1 MPLSGVF
8 DKKKDSL
15 AKRVLNFYEDVRFN
29 YLSARE
35 DPKAYR
41 KNWQSS
47 IEKIREDF
55 DGLNDFSRELKK
67 YINEIF

>member
-47 IEKIREDF
+47 IE
-55 DGLNDFSRELKK
+55 
-67 YINEIF
+67 